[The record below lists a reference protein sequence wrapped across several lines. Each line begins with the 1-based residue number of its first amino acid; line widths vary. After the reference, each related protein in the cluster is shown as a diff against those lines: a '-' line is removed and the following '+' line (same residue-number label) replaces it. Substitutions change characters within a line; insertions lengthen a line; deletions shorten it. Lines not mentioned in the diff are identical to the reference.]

1 MIRLEMKNYN
11 REKLPKYQSYHQAK
25 LISMSI
31 LPMKKKLPSNQ
42 KQIIEQSKF
51 TYSLLG
57 KAFEK
62 QIKATEDQG
71 KKQVD
76 ALKDLKNNKQKQA
89 KAIEDKSDDK
99 PSMQEK
105 KFNRLLDERMD
116 EIQKIGKE
124 FDLSNL
130 TYYFE
135 SSNIAQINFIRFRG
149 PLHVFEE
156 MKNGNLLIE
165 KMKKEKENFKSN
177 LGEITSG
184 NIN

>member
-1 MIRLEMKNYN
+1 
-11 REKLPKYQSYHQAK
+11 
-25 LISMSI
+25 
-31 LPMKKKLPSNQ
+31 MKKKLPSNQ

-124 FDLSNL
+124 FDLNNL
-130 TYYFE
+130 TYYFI
-135 SSNIAQINFIRFRG
+135 SPNIAQINFIRFRG

-156 MKNGNLLIE
+156 IKNGNLLIE
-165 KMKKEKENFKSN
+165 KIKKEQENFKSN

>member
-1 MIRLEMKNYN
+1 
-11 REKLPKYQSYHQAK
+11 
-25 LISMSI
+25 MSI
-31 LPMKKKLPSNQ
+31 LSVKKKIPSNQ
-42 KQIIEQSKF
+42 KQLIKQSKV
-51 TYSLLG
+51 TYSLLW

-62 QIKATEDQG
+62 QINTIEYQG

-76 ALKDLKNNKQKQA
+76 ALKDIKNNKQKQA
-89 KAIEDKSDDK
+89 RATEDKSDDK

-116 EIQKIGKE
+116 EIQKISKE
-124 FDLSNL
+124 FDFKNL
-130 TYYFE
+130 TYY
-135 SSNIAQINFIRFRG
+135 SKSPNIAQISFVIFRG

-156 MKNGNLLIE
+156 IKNGNVFIE
-165 KMKKEKENFKSN
+165 KIKKEQENFKSN